1 MAFVGNQR
9 LDKRILLIIFAL
21 LLLTA
26 CSVRDRGVYHTVRKD
41 ETLWRI
47 AQAYNCEVDTIAKAN
62 GIDDARRIEAGSL
75 LFIPGA
81 DRVRVTTDIPAPVKK
96 IPPTPRKQVAP
107 KPAPTPKPT
116 PRPEPVVKKKPDPP
130 PAPRKTPVTSRAKT
144 RFVWPAKGT
153 ILSKFGKQS
162 SGMRNTGIKISL
174 SEGTPVRAAANGRVI
189 HSAPIK
195 YFGETI
201 IIKHDRHYT
210 TVYAHLDS
218 RSLKVGDTVTRG
230 AVIARSGREER
241 TGRESLHF
249 EVRYDNV
256 AKNPLTYLPK

>member
-1 MAFVGNQR
+1 M
-9 LDKRILLIIFAL
+9 FAL

-47 AQAYNCEVDTIAKAN
+47 AQAYNCEVDAIAEAN
-62 GIDDARRIEAGSL
+62 GIQDVRRIEAGSL

-81 DRVRVTTDIPAPVKK
+81 DRVRVTTDIPAPAKK
-96 IPPTPRKQVAP
+96 APAAPQKRVAP

-116 PRPEPVVKKKPDPP
+116 PRPEPQPKPVVKKKPAPP
-130 PAPRKTPVTSRAKT
+130 PAPRKAPVTSRAKT
-144 RFVWPAKGT
+144 RFSWPAQGT
-153 ILSKFGKQS
+153 LLSKFGKQS
-162 SGMRNTGIKISL
+162 NGMRNTGIKISL

-218 RSLKVGDTVTRG
+218 RTLKVGDTVTRG

-249 EVRYDNV
+249 EVRYNNV
-256 AKNPLTYLPK
+256 AKNPLAYLPK